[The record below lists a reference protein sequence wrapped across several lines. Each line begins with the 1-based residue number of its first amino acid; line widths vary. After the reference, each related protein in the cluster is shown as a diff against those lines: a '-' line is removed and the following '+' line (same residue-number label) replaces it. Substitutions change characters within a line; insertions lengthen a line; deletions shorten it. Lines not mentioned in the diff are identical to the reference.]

1 MVNYIRLKQ
10 IKTSIKETGNTLIEK
25 TSELTDLVN
34 MQEDQMGAKTNE
46 LKESFST
53 QSKLLEQKLEEL
65 GSLLNFVTMN
75 LAADPLKEF
84 GIHLQPPVG
93 AHSFAGDQSVTVHQS
108 SDNIRDMIHIV
119 TARIDSLIE
128 VMNSNQQRML
138 GDFKTLQVNLDRLD
152 SSVHQNKERTIEE
165 LSKLSKTVKN
175 QSVSASD
182 FKEPLPDSYL
192 ENGQW
197 WAKASTLTS
206 ALCTA
211 LTAVVL
217 VYELLK

>member
-25 TSELTDLVN
+25 TSELTDLVKT
-34 MQEDQMGAKTNE
+34 QEDQMGVKTSE
-46 LKESFST
+46 LKQTFST

-65 GSLLNFVTMN
+65 GSILNFVTMN

-93 AHSFAGDQSVTVHQS
+93 GQSFASDQSVTVHQS

-138 GDFKTLQVNLDRLD
+138 GDFKTLQVNLERLD

-175 QSVSASD
+175 QSVSAAD
-182 FKEPLPDSYL
+182 FKEPLPDSYSG
-192 ENGQW
+192 NGQW

-206 ALCTA
+206 VLCTA